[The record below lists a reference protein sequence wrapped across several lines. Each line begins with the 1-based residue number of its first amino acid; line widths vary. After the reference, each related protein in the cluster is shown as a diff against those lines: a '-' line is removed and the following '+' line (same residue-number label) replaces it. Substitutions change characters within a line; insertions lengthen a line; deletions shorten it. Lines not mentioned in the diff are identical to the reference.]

1 MKYYDMVISLGQ
13 NYHASMVLRNCSQ
26 QRYSYPLDW
35 SAGILWDRCGVAGLP
50 GKVELICHD
59 FQGAFERE
67 DFVVFGDRP
76 PDSPHYWV
84 KNLKTGLQYQHDF
97 PVGRSVDDYFPE
109 FREKYRRRISRFYE
123 EIDRSDNILFF
134 FLCYTDELADDVVL
148 LCHNRLAGRFPD
160 KHVDVMLVMRDDDV
174 PVGTYR
180 RTRISRHVVRYNVAM
195 GDSLYDEKNVE
206 KKNTVFAVV
215 NNHFDTGS
223 KINNM
228 FEMLWKQQHE
238 MEMLKEERD
247 RRQ

>member
-13 NYHASMVLRNCSQ
+13 NCHASMVLRNCSQ

-109 FREKYRRRISRFYE
+109 FREKYRRRISRH
-123 EIDRSDNILFF
+123 I
-134 FLCYTDELADDVVL
+134 
-148 LCHNRLAGRFPD
+148 
-160 KHVDVMLVMRDDDV
+160 
-174 PVGTYR
+174 
-180 RTRISRHVVRYNVAM
+180 VRYNVAM
-195 GDSLYDEKNVE
+195 GESLYDEKNVE

-215 NNHFDTGS
+215 NNHFVTGS